1 MVSMYLNQISF
12 CLQNHKF
19 HKISIFFN
27 LFSWV
32 ILFTIDNLTKK
43 LLQKLSP
50 IIKMR
55 FQWEDLANLI
65 CTWKGEW
72 LLWGYRDQPP
82 GGTGVGRFFFKKM
95 AARRHRWHK
104 FWFFKLFELAVID
117 WRPVP
122 GAGGGR
128 GYTLLK
134 RRGLV
139 HLRGKVKDLGQ
150 MFAEVFSHAKSPHF
164 VLAKHLGHPL
174 VGDKILLIFRI
185 L

>member
-1 MVSMYLNQISF
+1 MNQKTSF
-12 CLQNHKF
+12 L
-19 HKISIFFN
+19 
-27 LFSWV
+27 
-32 ILFTIDNLTKK
+32 D
-43 LLQKLSP
+43 LS
-50 IIKMR
+50 
-55 FQWEDLANLI
+55 QVYGASEEDLANLI

-82 GGTGVGRFFFKKM
+82 GGTGVGSFFSK
-95 AARRHRWHK
+95 RWRQG
-104 FWFFKLFELAVID
+104 VID
-117 WRPVP
+117 DISFDSSSCLNWLSLTGGRSR
-122 GAGGGR
+122 GQAGGR
-128 GYTLLK
+128 GCALLK